1 MFLLI
6 RILAIAAAAAAVMY
20 GWHRIV
26 AEPYEAKGRAEIQPK
41 LDAALVAN
49 QKCGN
54 SVADLTEKVKEQN
67 DATQQAVADGQARAS
82 AAAKALAAASQRAKA
97 LQSERDNLNAVL
109 AQISETAPADP
120 VACNAAYDLL
130 RDFAERRLR
139 YLSTITGGGEDGN
152 GQSARA
158 DALHIR

>member
-1 MFLLI
+1 VFLLI

-67 DATQQAVADGQARAS
+67 DAAQQAVADGQARAS

-97 LQSERDNLNAVL
+97 LQSERDALDAIL
-109 AQISETAPADP
+109 ATPSAPVADP
-120 VACNAAYDLL
+120 GACNAAYDLL